1 MREYDRYL
9 TLLYIRKANHH
20 AHHVQQNHSESM
32 IISDDNLL
40 PRMHNHEDDS
50 RVIKVTY
57 EEDSRLFKIP
67 DLHDPKS

>member
-9 TLLYIRKANHH
+9 KLLYIRKA
-20 AHHVQQNHSESM
+20 AHHGHHVPQNH
-32 IISDDNLL
+32 SDDNLS
-40 PRMHNHEDDS
+40 PRMHSHEDDS

>member
-1 MREYDRYL
+1 MEH
-9 TLLYIRKANHH
+9 T
-20 AHHVQQNHSESM
+20 AHHNEQK
-32 IISDDNLL
+32 ISDDNIS
-40 PRMHNHEDDS
+40 PRMHSHEEDS

>member
-9 TLLYIRKANHH
+9 KLLYIRKAAHG
-20 AHHVQQNHSESM
+20 HHVPQNH
-32 IISDDNLL
+32 SDDNLP
-40 PRMHNHEDDS
+40 PRIHSHEDDS

-67 DLHDPKS
+67 DLHDPK